1 MAAPNISSRDGA
13 LRGGTAA
20 LIRVLILVA
29 AGISAYL
36 LTVSLGGG
44 GVAGCGPGSDC
55 DVVLQSRWAY
65 VLGLPVSALALIV
78 DLALLLTTFS
88 CGTRARPEQRAKAW
102 EILLPCAVLV
112 LGAALW
118 FTGLQAAVI
127 KRFCP
132 WCMTA
137 HACGGVAA
145 VLLLMRLPLR
155 DPAAK
160 KEQGISRDRA
170 VKIAALAAAVFA
182 IFAVAQVAVAP
193 KTFSVS
199 TVAASTGN
207 ARVTNSPILLT
218 NAPAPN
224 TAATASAVKP
234 APAPLKPAPAPATAS
249 PVLDV
254 YGGAVKLDLARTPLW
269 GDPLAPHKMVSLYDY
284 TCHHCAQMH
293 SRVVEVFRA
302 FSNRLAVISLPM
314 PLDGQCNSIIQ
325 RTPRAH
331 QGACNYARIGL
342 AVWHAKRTALE
353 PFDDWMFEQFHLSN
367 RPPALVT
374 ATNKA
379 VELVGAAAFEAAVR
393 DPVVEQLLTSS
404 IAIYSIGGR
413 QYGKGAM
420 PQFIISTNIL
430 TGTPETA
437 ELRALVE
444 QHVNAR

>member
-1 MAAPNISSRDGA
+1 MAAPNTHPRDGV
-13 LRGGTAA
+13 LRGGVAA
-20 LIRVLILVA
+20 LVRVLILVA

-36 LTVSLGGG
+36 LSVSLSGGS
-44 GVAGCGPGSDC
+44 VAGCGPGSDC
-55 DVVLQSRWAY
+55 DAVLQSRWAY
-65 VLGLPVSALALIV
+65 VLGVPVSALALVV

-88 CGTRARPEQRAKAW
+88 CGTRAKPEQRARAW

-118 FTGLQAAVI
+118 FTGLQAVVI

-145 VLLLMRLPLR
+145 VLLFMRLPLR

-160 KEQGISRDRA
+160 KEQGIPRDRA
-170 VKIAALAAAVFA
+170 VKITAMAATVFA
-182 IFAVAQVAVAP
+182 MFAVAQVAVAP

-199 TVAASTGN
+199 TVAAGTGHARATN
-207 ARVTNSPILLT
+207 APFLLT
-218 NAPAPN
+218 NAPAAKP
-224 TAATASAVKP
+224 AAGVKP
-234 APAPLKPAPAPATAS
+234 APAPVASTPAPPAPS

-254 YGGAVKLDLARTPLW
+254 YGGAVKLDLGRTPLW

-293 SRVVEVFRA
+293 PRVVEVFRA
-302 FSNRLAVISLPM
+302 FSNRLAVVSLPM

-342 AVWHAKRTALE
+342 AVWRAKREALE

-367 RPPALVT
+367 RPPGLVA

-379 VELVGAAAFEAAVR
+379 VELVGAASFETAAR
-393 DPVVEQLLTSS
+393 DPLVEQLLTSS

-444 QHVNAR
+444 RHVNAR